1 MTRGHPPVA
10 TAHLN
15 GSPAATLADMVD
27 PGEARRPL
35 RVVFLNWR
43 DTSNPEGGG
52 SEVYVETI
60 AEGLARRGHVVTIG
74 CAEHV
79 RGDRVEVRSG
89 VTLRRQGTK
98 WSVYPKAA
106 RSLRRGDFGA
116 VDVVVDVQNGIPFC
130 TPLASRAP
138 VVVLVHHVHRE
149 QWPVIY
155 GPVRSRIGWWIESR
169 FAPRVY
175 RSASYV
181 AVSERTRSELAGLGI
196 APERIEVIHNGTTIP
211 SAASTPPSPT
221 PLVLALGRLVPHK
234 RVEHAIDEVARLR
247 PRLPGIRLAIV
258 GDGWWRPELDA
269 HVERLGVSD
278 IVDFHGHV
286 DEESKDRLLRQAWV
300 LALPSLKEGWGLV
313 VMEAAARGTPTV
325 AYADA
330 GGVAESIVH
339 GRTGLLATDRASYA
353 DNLEAVLSDATLRER
368 LGARARAY
376 SESFDWE
383 RSVAAF
389 EAHLE
394 RRVGQSRAGHAAP
407 APERLVGSVDQL
419 LP

>member
-1 MTRGHPPVA
+1 
-10 TAHLN
+10 
-15 GSPAATLADMVD
+15 MVD
-27 PGEARRPL
+27 PRDARQGPL
-35 RVVFLNWR
+35 RIVFLNWR

-60 AEGLARRGHVVTIG
+60 AEGLARRGHTVTIG

-79 RGDRVEVRSG
+79 RGDPVEVRAG

-98 WSVYPKAA
+98 WSVYARAA
-106 RSLRRGDFGA
+106 RSLLAGDFGE
-116 VDVVVDVQNGIPFC
+116 VDVVIDVQNGIPFG
-130 TPLASRAP
+130 TPLTSRAP

-169 FAPRVY
+169 VAPRIY

-196 APERIEVIHNGTTIP
+196 HPERIEVIHNGTIIP
-211 SAASTPPSPT
+211 PAASTPTSPT
-221 PLVLALGRLVPHK
+221 PLVLVLGRLVPHK
-234 RVEHAIDEVARLR
+234 RVEHAVDEVARLR
-247 PRLPGIRLAIV
+247 SRLPGIRLAVV

-269 HVERLGVSD
+269 YVERLGVSD

-313 VMEAAARGTPTV
+313 VMEAAARGTPAV

-330 GGVAESIVH
+330 GGVAESIVD
-339 GRTGLLATDRASYA
+339 GRTGLLAADRAGFA
-353 DNLEAVLSDATLRER
+353 DNLETLLTDADLRAR
-368 LGARARAY
+368 LGGQARHYA
-376 SESFDWE
+376 ESFDWE
-383 RSVAAF
+383 NSIEAF
-389 EAHLE
+389 ESHLM
-394 RRVGQSRAGHAAP
+394 RRVSSARGSGTATAREPAAGA
-407 APERLVGSVDQL
+407 VDQL